1 MNALLRSVIM
11 LLWMAPIARASTVAS
26 FDDVQFWA
34 GAGANRA
41 AIAMDWDS
49 SSPADTALVWG
60 YRWDGTAKG
69 EDMLRAALKAD
80 ARLFAKLSGSGSLGF
95 SVYGIGY
102 DANGDGEFAL
112 SDGTQF
118 DADGVAVTG
127 LPDEDATP
135 LDPDDWYR
143 EGWFTGVWS
152 YSTASGNAWP
162 EGWTQSRVGPSGR
175 VLASGSWD
183 AWTFTSPIVLDAF
196 PSNPTAAEPPRSGA
210 DFDADGNVD
219 GADFLHW
226 QRGLGISSGAMPAQ
240 GDADGDGAVT
250 VADLAAWRDSFRA
263 APAISIAT
271 ASTTRIP
278 EPATYAQLLTV
289 LGLAF
294 CHFNPGR
301 KRS

>member
-1 MNALLRSVIM
+1 MNVLLRPVAV
-11 LLWMAPIARASTVAS
+11 LLLMAPIARAATVAS
-26 FDDVQFWA
+26 FDDVKFWT

-41 AIAMDWDS
+41 AIAIDWDS
-49 SSPADTALVWG
+49 SSSADPALVWG
-60 YRWDGTAKG
+60 YRWDGMAKG
-69 EDMLRAALKAD
+69 EDMLRAVLQAD

-102 DANGDGEFAL
+102 DANDDDEFAL

-118 DADGVAVTG
+118 DADGVALTG

-135 LDPDDWYR
+135 MDLADWYR

-175 VLASGSWD
+175 VLADGAWD

-196 PSNPTAAEPPRSGA
+196 PSNPTAAEPPRMGA
-210 DFDADGNVD
+210 DFDADGDVD
-219 GADFLHW
+219 GADFLRW

-240 GDADGDGAVT
+240 GDADDDGAVT
-250 VADLAAWRDSFRA
+250 AADLAAWRDSFRA
-263 APAISIAT
+263 APAMSISG

-278 EPATYAQLLTV
+278 EPATYTQLLTV

-294 CHFNPGR
+294 CHINPGSN
-301 KRS
+301 RS